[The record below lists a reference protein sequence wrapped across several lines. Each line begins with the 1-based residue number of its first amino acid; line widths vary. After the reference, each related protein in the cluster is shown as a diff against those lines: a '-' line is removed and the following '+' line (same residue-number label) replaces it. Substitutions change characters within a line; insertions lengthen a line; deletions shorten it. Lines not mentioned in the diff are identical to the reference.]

1 MDPSLRLVPAN
12 APKSASIAQTA
23 NSFGLHDTLQHG
35 PRTIATEVKS
45 EGGIRDR
52 LENWEET
59 QDNLKLTMMR
69 NVHGLHAPMRLLM
82 ERKMVTMV
90 SGMNP
95 GADYAWWCSFGFGWK
110 NPHMP
115 ALPQSN
121 IQLDILMGRDET
133 VEPGDVFGEPIRAPP
148 LDIHADME
156 RKRRI

>member
-12 APKSASIAQTA
+12 TPKSASIAQTS
-23 NSFGLHDTLQHG
+23 NSLGLHDTLQYG
-35 PRTIATEVKS
+35 PRTIATEIKS

-59 QDNLKLTMMR
+59 QDNLRLTMMR
-69 NVHGLHAPMRLLM
+69 NVHGLHAPMRILM
-82 ERKMVTMV
+82 ERKMVTM
-90 SGMNP
+90 
-95 GADYAWWCSFGFGWK
+95 

-121 IQLDILMGRDET
+121 IHLDILMGRDET
-133 VEPGDVFGEPIRAPP
+133 IEAGDVFGEPIRAPP

-156 RKRRI
+156 KKRRI